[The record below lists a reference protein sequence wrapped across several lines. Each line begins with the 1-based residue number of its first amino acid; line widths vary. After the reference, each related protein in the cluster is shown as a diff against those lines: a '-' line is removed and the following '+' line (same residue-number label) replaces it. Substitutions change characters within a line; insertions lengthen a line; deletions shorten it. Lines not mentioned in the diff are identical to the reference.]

1 MEHEV
6 RNGERIC
13 IGFEEEYR
21 KYVSGEESK
30 IFREIRHN
38 GRRTLYSVYDT
49 TGGMFS
55 CTQDGV
61 LPTPPQFVLGYKGP
75 KIRIEAS

>member
-6 RNGERIC
+6 QNGERIC

-30 IFREIRHN
+30 IFREIQHN
-38 GRRTLYSVYDT
+38 GRQTLYSVFDT

-55 CTQDGV
+55 CTKDGV
-61 LPTPPQFVLGYKGP
+61 LPTPPQFVLGYKRP
-75 KIRIEAS
+75 KIRIETK